1 VDPSHGTGRWNLVEP
16 LAKAAL
22 AVGAD
27 GVMIEVHT
35 HPQEALSDGPQS
47 LKPERFRALAAELDA
62 LAEFLDGRSRGGAN
76 G

>member
-1 VDPSHGTGRWNLVEP
+1 
-16 LAKAAL
+16 
-22 AVGAD
+22 
-27 GVMIEVHT
+27 VMIEVHT